1 MGIQGGEE
9 REKLMEE
16 ILETIMT
23 ENFPP
28 IYIRYQSTNPESSE
42 NAKLDKCTQNVH
54 LFISF
59 SNHRKLK
66 IKKKTPY
73 R

>member
-1 MGIQGGEE
+1 M
-9 REKLMEE
+9 
-16 ILETIMT
+16 ETIMT
-23 ENFPP
+23 EKFPS

-42 NAKLDKCTQNVH
+42 NAKLAKCTQNAH
-54 LFISF
+54 LHISF
-59 SNHRKLK
+59 SKYRKLK

>member
-1 MGIQGGEE
+1 MVKCRKREINGIN
-9 REKLMEE
+9 M
-16 ILETIMT
+16 ETIMT
-23 ENFPP
+23 EKFPS

-42 NAKLDKCTQNVH
+42 NAKLAKCTQNAH
-54 LFISF
+54 LHISF
-59 SNHRKLK
+59 SKYRKLK